1 MSDLG
6 DWAWAFAIAMG
17 VLIIVEQARYEIKES
32 RKNKRR

>member
-6 DWAWAFAIAMG
+6 DWTWVVAIAMG

>member
-6 DWAWAFAIAMG
+6 DWVWAVAIATG